1 MKTYKSISVLSL
13 FSLIL
18 LSGCNYSGDH
28 RENSLYHQFS
38 APMDTLLHLI
48 ATTFNNNYGLAIITI
63 VFIVRLVMLPFML
76 MQSKNGHQLRTK
88 MNLIKPEITQLKTAL
103 IQAKTQEEKNKAN
116 KALMKL
122 YKDNHINPIQSI
134 LGCLPLFVQMPI
146 LFGLYAALKWPSS
159 GGLTAHADFLW
170 FNLIHP
176 DIIITLIAGCL
187 YIIQPLI
194 TIKSL
199 PKTQA
204 LLAMVWPLYLL

>member
-1 MKTYKSISVLSL
+1 
-13 FSLIL
+13 
-18 LSGCNYSGDH
+18 
-28 RENSLYHQFS
+28 
-38 APMDTLLHLI
+38 
-48 ATTFNNNYGLAIITI
+48 
-63 VFIVRLVMLPFML
+63 MLPFML
-76 MQSKNGHQLRTK
+76 MQSKNGHQIRTK

-103 IQAKTQEEKNKAN
+103 IQAKTQEEKNKVN

-122 YKDNHINPIQSI
+122 YKDNRINPIQSI

-194 TIKSL
+194 TVKSL
-199 PKTQA
+199 PKTQRTISYGMAIISPIIIVCVSLTSASA
-204 LLAMVWPLYLL
+204 LGLYWSINAGFLIIQLFLTHKYYLKDTL